1 MNKGFA
7 KEYEKKFEEM
17 LDQLEDVFSQAS
29 RCSNDIQ
36 ELRWKIAAIKD
47 VIISLIADLAM
58 PRF

>member
-1 MNKGFA
+1 MR
-7 KEYEKKFEEM
+7 KKFEEM

-58 PRF
+58 LV